1 MFRLRC
7 FALGML
13 ALFVLSL
20 TLHVSPAHSKP
31 RSPQVIAAVFHADWC
46 GKCKQM
52 GPNAKKTMASYAR
65 DKDVKF
71 VKFDLT
77 NESTKAQSAKL
88 AARNG
93 ITPVW
98 NSNQKTGMVLLVDA
112 RTRKVVDTIVA
123 TDSQKDMK
131 RKIEAARRG

>member
-1 MFRLRC
+1 M
-7 FALGML
+7 
-13 ALFVLSL
+13 
-20 TLHVSPAHSKP
+20 
-31 RSPQVIAAVFHADWC
+31 
-46 GKCKQM
+46 
-52 GPNAKKTMASYAR
+52 KTMASYAR

-77 NESTKAQSAKL
+77 NDSTKAQSAKL

-112 RTRKVVDTIVA
+112 KTRKVVGTIVA
-123 TDSQKDMK
+123 TDSQKEMK
-131 RKIEAARRG
+131 RKIEAAKRG